1 MAKAFKPVRN
11 LLKEK
16 TSKVRKGISITK
28 KSNKTLPEHSFIT
41 ICKLF
46 ERPHLDYVDVI
57 YDQPNNESFT
67 QKIEEIQNNA
77 TLAITGLIKGTSKH
91 QTSILVHQLF

>member
-1 MAKAFKPVRN
+1 MSLRN
-11 LLKEK
+11 P
-16 TSKVRKGISITK
+16 I
-28 KSNKTLPEHSFIT
+28 
-41 ICKLF
+41 KLF
-46 ERPHLDYVDVI
+46 LSTLLLQYVM

-91 QTSILVHQLF
+91 QTSILVDQLF